1 MEGGSTPRPAKRDVP
16 WMVILL
22 GALAVY
28 AALLVILND
37 KKVGISFVLFTA
49 QISLV
54 VLIVLCLGLGFVGGF
69 LFDRWRARRRS

>member
-1 MEGGSTPRPAKRDVP
+1 
-16 WMVILL
+16 MVILL